1 MATGQRPK
9 CLKMLITCDLDKRG
23 HCFVQEAGSGTVSKS
38 TEDSM
43 PRLWGRFLPSYGLV
57 RVGHV
62 LQHTCVRDLYI
73 N

>member
-1 MATGQRPK
+1 MP
-9 CLKMLITCDLDKRG
+9 ITCDLDKRG

-43 PRLWGRFLPSYGLV
+43 PRLWGRYLQSYGLV

-62 LQHTCVRDLYI
+62 LQHMCV
-73 N
+73 